1 MVRRLY
7 RCLVWLHP
15 AAFRLRFE
23 EEILWIFDEAADG
36 WGTASL
42 LREASISLLRQWF
55 MRSQLWKWVVAGTAA
70 IIPPILVFGG
80 WDPPLLAPCSYG
92 QSWKSIVAAV
102 AGVALLTLAF
112 GSPIA
117 RAKLEGWVSY
127 LGTLWRLKAVRQ
139 FRRSPASRERG
150 ISC

>member
-42 LREASISLLRQWF
+42 LRDASISLLRQWLL
-55 MRSQLWKWVVAGTAA
+55 RSQLWKWAVASIAAVV
-70 IIPPILVFGG
+70 PPILAFGD
-80 WDPPLLAPCSYG
+80 WDSLAPCSYV
-92 QSWKSIVAAV
+92 QSWKWIVAAI
-102 AGVALLTLAF
+102 AGLILFILAF
-112 GSPIA
+112 RSPVA
-117 RAKLEGWVSY
+117 RTKLDGWVSY
-127 LGTLWRLKAVRQ
+127 LVTLWRLNTARPFKR
-139 FRRSPASRERG
+139 
-150 ISC
+150 

>member
-42 LREASISLLRQWF
+42 LRDAGISLLRQWLI
-55 MRSQLWKWVVAGTAA
+55 RSQLWKWIVAGTAA
-70 IIPPILVFGG
+70 VVPPMLIFGD
-80 WDPPLLAPCSYG
+80 WDPPFLAPCSYG
-92 QSWKSIVAAV
+92 HNWKWIVAGI
-102 AGVALLTLAF
+102 AGVVPVIVAF
-112 GSPIA
+112 GSPVA
-117 RAKLEGWVSY
+117 RTKLEGWVSY
-127 LGTLWRLKAVRQ
+127 LGTQWGLKTVRQ
-139 FRRSPASRERG
+139 FRR
-150 ISC
+150 

>member
-42 LREASISLLRQWF
+42 LRDASISLLRQWLI
-55 MRSQLWKWVVAGTAA
+55 RSQLWKWVVAGIGAA
-70 IIPPILVFGG
+70 VPPILVFGD
-80 WDPPLLAPCSYG
+80 WDLCSYG
-92 QSWKSIVAAV
+92 ENWKWIVTAI
-102 AGVALLTLAF
+102 AGVALLILAF
-112 GSPIA
+112 GSPAA
-117 RAKLEGWVSY
+117 RTKLEGWVSY
-127 LGTLWRLKAVRQ
+127 LGPLRRLKTVRQ
-139 FRRSPASRERG
+139 FRR
-150 ISC
+150 